1 MGKGI
6 DNKKLVKRSEKVAF
20 MEIIDENKTSIFELM
35 EGFTDMAFSKNPK
48 EYSRGYVDEDTDRTD
63 LTGYAES
70 ISYTLDRYK
79 GQAAAEEIVKITEEE
94 LTGSDALRRIIVVD
108 KTTTTGHGNG
118 ILRAQ
123 ARIRAYTVVP
133 DSNGGSRDCIEC
145 IRRHGKLR
153 VWKADNSVVDGIR
166 DTAVLLKL
174 GRLQFCECCKD
185 TIREFG
191 LYRWDEKSQKDAVI
205 KENDHAMDETRY
217 FVRTVMRKYLKRI
230 ASEQLEV
237 ITHD

>member
-20 MEIIDENKTSIFELM
+20 MEIIDENKASTFELM

-123 ARIRAYTVVP
+123 ARIRAYAVVP
-133 DSNGGSRDCIEC
+133 DSNGGSRDCMTYSGNFKS
-145 IRRHGKLR
+145 HG
-153 VWKADNSVVDGIR
+153 
-166 DTAVLLKL
+166 
-174 GRLQFCECCKD
+174 E
-185 TIREFG
+185 
-191 LYRWDEKSQKDAVI
+191 
-205 KENDHAMDETRY
+205 KENIMVTTSDNWQTVSIVTNEET
-217 FVRTVMRKYLKRI
+217 I
-230 ASEQLEV
+230 SD
-237 ITHD
+237 I